1 MTETLPVV
9 KPEGKLKIFISW
21 SMPLS
26 HEVAKLLREWLPREI
41 QDVEPWVSSEDIEKG
56 TYWTE
61 EIVRN
66 LDEAVVGIIVVTP
79 ENHERTWLNFE
90 AGALARYITASGG
103 RVLSPLLVNMEA
115 TSFQGPLNTLQVT
128 PFEKEEIHAL
138 LQAINRRIR
147 SPLNDNHLRDELDD
161 KWHLLSDGVDR
172 AISRS
177 DVAEPDTLDVN
188 DMLGEI
194 LTGIRE
200 LRRTANNRWTGRL
213 TEETLKQRERE
224 LAVYV
229 VDVFDLRS
237 AGYKYSAA

>member
-1 MTETLPVV
+1 M
-9 KPEGKLKIFISW
+9 
-21 SMPLS
+21 
-26 HEVAKLLREWLPREI
+26 
-41 QDVEPWVSSEDIEKG
+41 
-56 TYWTE
+56 
-61 EIVRN
+61 
-66 LDEAVVGIIVVTP
+66 
-79 ENHERTWLNFE
+79 
-90 AGALARYITASGG
+90 
-103 RVLSPLLVNMEA
+103 
-115 TSFQGPLNTLQVT
+115 
-128 PFEKEEIHAL
+128 
-138 LQAINRRIR
+138 
-147 SPLNDNHLRDELDD
+147 
-161 KWHLLSDGVDR
+161 LSDGVDR